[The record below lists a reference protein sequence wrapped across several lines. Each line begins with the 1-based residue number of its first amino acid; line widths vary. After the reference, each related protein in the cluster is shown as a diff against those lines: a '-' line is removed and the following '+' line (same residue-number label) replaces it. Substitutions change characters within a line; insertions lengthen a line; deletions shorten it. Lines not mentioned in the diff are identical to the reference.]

1 MNFTLFLAQAAEAA
15 AAPAAQG
22 GAAPAP
28 VGGGMSML
36 VPMILIFALFYFM
49 MIRPQQRKEKER
61 LKMIREIRSGTRV
74 ILSSGIIGTIVE
86 CKDSTF
92 LIETAGTRMEV
103 LRNAVQQALAE
114 GEKIAEPPTK

>member
-36 VPMILIFALFYFM
+36 VPMILIFALFYL